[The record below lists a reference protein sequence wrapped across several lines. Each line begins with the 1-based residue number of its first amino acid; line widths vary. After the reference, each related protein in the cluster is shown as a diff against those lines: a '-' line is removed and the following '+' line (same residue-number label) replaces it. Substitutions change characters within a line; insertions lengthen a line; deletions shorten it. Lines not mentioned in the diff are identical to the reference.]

1 INFFKVLGSLTA
13 LQWAFFLSGWLA
25 WTCDAID
32 FFAVSLSNHRL
43 EIFFDKPLKQI
54 TTSIT
59 LTLLFRPAGAVI
71 FGLASDRWGRKY
83 PLIIDLCCCGAL
95 SLGTAF
101 VKTFPQFLAVRCL
114 FGIAMGGIWGLS
126 AALALENMPVR
137 ARGLFS
143 GLLQQGYA
151 VGYLIAAVLN
161 LTEVA
166 RHNDFKILFYFASA
180 VSFFAALVRL
190 VLPESAYFLERREA
204 DKAQG
209 TTVSSST
216 KSKIFLRE
224 AGRALKIHW
233 VRCIFAVIIM
243 SLFNF
248 FSHSSQ
254 DVYPSYIQDGKGLS
268 AHTATLATI
277 VGNVGAIVGGTV
289 AGYVSQF
296 LGRRLTIIVMCIWT
310 CAFIPL
316 WYLPSSFAGLAAG
329 AFFVQFGVQGAW
341 GVIPVYLAELSPVA
355 FRAVWPGV
363 AYQLGNMVSSA
374 SAQIE
379 ATAGENL
386 KTAAGRPNY
395 GLIGVILIVVR
406 PYPSSLLLR
415 LALPPSLLNFLAPP
429 ADCRRLD
436 HRLLPRRRRGAR
448 LALRKGQGG
457 VRGGRRARRDRGACV
472 SFPISH
478 PRALAPPSLSLS
490 PTRISDASC
499 ILLAVKDDTSPS
511 ARYGEADLEKDG
523 QAKIGQPMHRESA
536 SMTDD
541 KRSVST
547 YA

>member
-1 INFFKVLGSLTA
+1 MGIMSAFVANLPRPPPKSDRESVNIFKVLGSLTA
-13 LQWAFFLSGWLA
+13 LQWAFFMSGWLS
-25 WTCDAID
+25 WTVDAID
-32 FFAVSLSNHRL
+32 FFSVSLSNHRL
-43 EIFFDKPLKQI
+43 EVYFDKPLKTI

-59 LTLLFRPAGAVI
+59 LTLLFRPVGAII
-71 FGLASDRWGRKY
+71 FGLASDRFGRKW
-83 PLIIDLCCCGAL
+83 PLIVDLCCCGAL

-126 AALALENMPVR
+126 AALALENMPVH

-151 VGYLIAAVLN
+151 VGYLISAVIN
-161 LTEVA
+161 LTLVP
-166 RHNDFKILFYFASA
+166 RHNSYHILFYFAGA
-180 VSFFAALVRL
+180 VSFFAAIVRL
-190 VLPESAYFLERREA
+190 VLPESAYFLERRTAE
-204 DKAQG
+204 KAEG
-209 TTVSSST
+209 TTVSSGT

-224 AGRALKIHW
+224 AGRALKTYW
-233 VRCIFAVIIM
+233 ARCIFAVILM

-268 AHTATLATI
+268 AHQATLATI
-277 VGNVGAIVGGTV
+277 IGNVGAIVGGTV
-289 AGYVSQF
+289 AGYISQF

-316 WYLPSSFAGLAAG
+316 WYLPSTFGGLAAG

-395 GLIGVILIVVR
+395 GLIGIILITIVAGGIIICCLV
-406 PYPSSLLLR
+406 
-415 LALPPSLLNFLAPP
+415 
-429 ADCRRLD
+429 
-436 HRLLPRRRRGAR
+436 GAE
-448 LALRKGQGG
+448 AHGSHFEKGKAAFEEGA
-457 VRGGRRARRDRGACV
+457 GRDE
-472 SFPISH
+472 IEE
-478 PRALAPPSLSLS
+478 L
-490 PTRISDASC
+490 
-499 ILLAVKDDTSPS
+499 KDDAMTPS

-523 QAKIGQPMHRESA
+523 QAKIGGPIHRESA